1 MRLVYFIFV
10 SFQLD
15 VNNASPEEA
24 EAYRKKL
31 MNDANRMDMAISALF
46 GTLINL
52 FNDPRILFNDPK
64 ILKTF
69 RHY

>member
-1 MRLVYFIFV
+1 MRLVYFFFFV
-10 SFQLD
+10 SFNLD

-46 GTLINL
+46 GTFIN
-52 FNDPRILFNDPK
+52 LFNDPK